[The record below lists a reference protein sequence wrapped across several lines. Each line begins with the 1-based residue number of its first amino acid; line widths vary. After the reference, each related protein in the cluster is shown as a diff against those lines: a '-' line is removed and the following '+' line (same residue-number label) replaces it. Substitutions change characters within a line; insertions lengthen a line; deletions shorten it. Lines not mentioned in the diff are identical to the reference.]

1 MKIKRTVSIVL
12 IICVIAAV
20 FSSCAQTEKHT
31 FGRDVSNL
39 VMHIVVN
46 NRDSVYESLKSAFT
60 DEEFDIKYKEWRQ
73 MLNEVDS
80 INVKMIS
87 YNTSS
92 GGDINI
98 TECTLGVY
106 TEAGNFIVNAVKRS
120 DVEGYS
126 SFSIEPDHEN
136 VLPENKD

>member
-1 MKIKRTVSIVL
+1 
-12 IICVIAAV
+12 
-20 FSSCAQTEKHT
+20 
-31 FGRDVSNL
+31 
-39 VMHIVVN
+39 
-46 NRDSVYESLKSAFT
+46 
-60 DEEFDIKYKEWRQ
+60 